1 MSARDDVSVLVVDDD
16 ALVLESTCSLLGGF
30 GLHAVPCGQSGQAM
44 RLLQE
49 NTFDAVL
56 SDIKMPGLSGIE
68 LLDAIHVTSPETP
81 VILMTAFAEFDLA
94 VSAIKKGAFDF
105 ILKPFNPDLLFHT
118 LKKAANFRKFDRMEK
133 NHKILLEETVRM
145 RTREL
150 ADALGMVKN
159 LNTEVVN
166 RLISVAEFRDAETG
180 AHISR
185 MSLFSHDLAAALH
198 MSADFTET
206 MAFASPM
213 HDIGKVGIPDTILL
227 KPGKLTSEEFDIMKT
242 HTVIGGKI
250 LTGSKHPSIQMAE
263 SIALHHHE
271 RWDGSGYPAGL
282 KGDEIPLSGQIV
294 MICDQYDA
302 LTSRRPYKE
311 PLDHATAVRI
321 ITEGDGRTLPGHFSP
336 EILKTFVTVAPRFE
350 EMHAKLNPSAADP
363 LENP

>member
-1 MSARDDVSVLVVDDD
+1 MNPQHDSSILVVDDD
-16 ALVLESTCSLLGGF
+16 PLVLDSVCSLLDGAGF
-30 GLHAVPCGQSGQAM
+30 HAVPCGRSGDAM
-44 RLLQE
+44 KLLRE
-49 NTFDAVL
+49 NSFDAVL

-68 LLDAIHVTSPETP
+68 LLDAIHSTSPETP
-81 VILMTAFAEFDLA
+81 VVLMTAFAEFDLA

-105 ILKPFNPDLLFHT
+105 MLKPFNPVLLFHT
-118 LKKAANFRKFDRMEK
+118 LKKAVNFRKFDRMEK
-133 NHKILLEETVRM
+133 DHKIMLEDTVRM

-150 ADALGMVKN
+150 ADALRMVKN
-159 LNTEVVN
+159 LNKEVVN
-166 RLISVAEFRDAETG
+166 RLISVAEFRDSETG

-185 MSLFSHDLAAALH
+185 MSLYSHELSAVLR

-227 KPGKLTSEEFDIMKT
+227 KPGKLTVDEFEIMKT
-242 HTVIGGKI
+242 HTVIGRSI
-250 LTGSKHPSIQMAE
+250 LAGSNHPSIQMAE

-282 KGDEIPLSGQIV
+282 KGDDIPLSGRIV

-302 LTSRRPYKE
+302 LTSRRPYKK
-311 PLDHATAVRI
+311 PSDHATAVRI

-336 EILKTFVTVAPRFE
+336 DILKAFVTVSPRFE
-350 EMHAKLNPSAADP
+350 EIHEKLETTSADP
-363 LENP
+363 MENP